1 MKQKILNLVN
11 SSEFQT
17 LNSYYCEKT
26 MFSALNLERNENR
39 HSAFIA
45 WWLNPNS
52 DHGLNDAPIKLLLRL
67 VASKG
72 DIITDELLT
81 KVMSGRYNLTLA
93 EKIELEKSVSSISS
107 NQSKDR
113 MDIWTVLDISYE
125 YADEEKRRII
135 PMVIENKIYSKERKN
150 QTKDYYDAMND
161 YFENKDKPKDI
172 VIGVLLSPQEIQPE
186 SDNFVC
192 ITYQELLNYVIEP
205 LIPNVVADKISFV
218 ESFVRNLGRPALGE
232 GKDYSVLAIAQKEY
246 KMIDELIKKDECL
259 FDTVFAKLF
268 PNKTKKIIGENKYQ
282 EIIASKG
289 LDSME
294 DIFRELWEE
303 NESVFKSVIYRKYNE
318 SHEDLNI
325 LFKTSN
331 KDNSKYKV
339 TYKGEEIF
347 GTRLPK
353 SKAACAIFKAYL
365 MEKPQTKLDELRKA
379 FPGELND
386 YYYNHYFNELFHPLG
401 EGAIK
406 YTAGK
411 LIGREIGISTTWDF
425 YEDEKYLLPLENGE
439 KQAICLK
446 MWRKNDFD
454 KLLEWVNKKY
464 KFIKIEQCP

>member
-125 YADEEKRRII
+125 YADEIKRRTI

-232 GKDYSVLAIAQKEY
+232 EKDYSVLAIAQKEY
-246 KMIDELIKKDECL
+246 NMIDALIQKDECL
-259 FDTVFAKLF
+259 FDIVFAKLF
-268 PNKTKKIIGENKYQ
+268 PNKTEKIIGENKYK

-303 NESVFKSVIYRKYNE
+303 NESVFKSVIYRKYND
-318 SHEDLNI
+318 SHKDLNI
-325 LFKTSN
+325 LFKSSN

-347 GTRLPK
+347 GARLPK

-365 MEKPQTKLDELRKA
+365 MENTQTTLKELREA
-379 FPGELND
+379 FPGTLND

-401 EGAIK
+401 ESAIK

-425 YEDEKYLLPLENGE
+425 FEDEKYLLPLENGK
-439 KQAICLK
+439 KQAVCLK

-454 KLLEWVNKKY
+454 KLLKWVNENY
-464 KFIKIEQCP
+464 KFIKIEQCL

>member
-150 QTKDYYDAMND
+150 
-161 YFENKDKPKDI
+161 
-172 VIGVLLSPQEIQPE
+172 S
-186 SDNFVC
+186 
-192 ITYQELLNYVIEP
+192 
-205 LIPNVVADKISFV
+205 
-218 ESFVRNLGRPALGE
+218 
-232 GKDYSVLAIAQKEY
+232 
-246 KMIDELIKKDECL
+246 
-259 FDTVFAKLF
+259 
-268 PNKTKKIIGENKYQ
+268 
-282 EIIASKG
+282 
-289 LDSME
+289 
-294 DIFRELWEE
+294 
-303 NESVFKSVIYRKYNE
+303 
-318 SHEDLNI
+318 
-325 LFKTSN
+325 
-331 KDNSKYKV
+331 
-339 TYKGEEIF
+339 
-347 GTRLPK
+347 
-353 SKAACAIFKAYL
+353 
-365 MEKPQTKLDELRKA
+365 
-379 FPGELND
+379 
-386 YYYNHYFNELFHPLG
+386 
-401 EGAIK
+401 
-406 YTAGK
+406 
-411 LIGREIGISTTWDF
+411 
-425 YEDEKYLLPLENGE
+425 
-439 KQAICLK
+439 
-446 MWRKNDFD
+446 
-454 KLLEWVNKKY
+454 
-464 KFIKIEQCP
+464 